1 MSTAEILGYAA
12 GAMTAFT
19 FLPQVIKTWQSKSAK
34 DISMNMFLIAFT
46 NEIMWLVY
54 GVLLDNWVIISTNAV
69 MLVMSAIMIWLKIRY
84 NHQ

>member
-1 MSTAEILGYAA
+1 MSSADILGYAA
-12 GAMTAFT
+12 GALTAFT

-34 DISMNMFLIAFT
+34 DVALNMFIIAFV

-54 GVLLDNWVIISTNAV
+54 GFMLDNWVIILTNAV
-69 MLVMSAIMIWLKIRY
+69 MLLMSGFMIALKLKY